1 MNRLSLLGL
10 AAAALVA
17 VPAQAQ
23 DTPAM
28 PADSLAADSM
38 MANPVA
44 AVVLD
49 PARARP
55 LYDEGVALARED
67 DHDGAILKFEEAA
80 LNDPSFAPA
89 AYGLGSSLAQ
99 LRRYEDARNA
109 FEAAIAKAQAAN
121 DSRVQTAAQRGL
133 TQVQEV
139 LAQVQ
144 ATQSAQASAQ
154 ASASA
159 MTESITEATAK
170 LNADPVT
177 PENAQQAYD
186 ALERA
191 RAAGYDAN
199 LVAFYYA
206 KALLA
211 LDRGAEAVP
220 YAQTALDGADATTDR
235 SGNYIQLGLA
245 QRAAGDTAAARASF
259 EAAREGSWSGW
270 ADHYLREMDEAS
282 DS

>member
-17 VPAQAQ
+17 APTQAQ
-23 DTPAM
+23 DTPATPTDPM
-28 PADSLAADSM
+28 AADSV
-38 MANPVA
+38 ATDTVA

-55 LYDEGVALARED
+55 LYEEGLALARSG
-67 DHDGAILKFEEAA
+67 DHDAAILKYEEAS
-80 LNDPSFAPA
+80 LNDPTYAPA
-89 AYGLGSSLAQ
+89 AYGRAGSLAQ
-99 LRRYEDARNA
+99 LRRYDDARSA
-109 FEAAIAKAQAAN
+109 FEEAIAKAEATSNEPVLTAARRGLEQVQAA
-121 DSRVQTAAQRGL
+121 L
-133 TQVQEV
+133 TQVQ
-139 LAQVQ
+139 A
-144 ATQSAQASAQ
+144 AQAAQ
-154 ASASA
+154 ASAST
-159 MTESITEATAK
+159 MTESINQATAL

-206 KALLA
+206 KALIA

-220 YAQTALDGADATTDR
+220 YAQTALDTADAASDR
-235 SGNYIQLGLA
+235 SGLYVQLGLA
-245 QRAAGDTAAARASF
+245 QKAAGDTAAARTSF
-259 EAAREGSWSGW
+259 EAAREGSWSDW
-270 ADHYLREMDEAS
+270 ADHYLRELDTAS